1 MFVDRFSEK
10 SGGRG
15 GVDRDGEKRRQRDQ
29 TFVLPDRGQ
38 ARLRLCDL
46 ANTVPLE
53 KAATCS
59 QANLSLFSSFFLSF
73 SSWAPSRGYKETRP
87 FFVSYLLNSTCCHS
101 SPPWRSSPYI
111 LHPQVPCMMITP
123 LFTNDCLAIPG
134 TTIQTTPLMPSS
146 GGSQATQLTV
156 ATTLP

>member
-1 MFVDRFSEK
+1 MLTDLARKVEEE
-10 SGGRG
+10 G

-73 SSWAPSRGYKETRP
+73 SSWAPPEATRKP
-87 FFVSYLLNSTCCHS
+87 VPSLSLISLIQHAATAHRLGDLRLTF
-101 SPPWRSSPYI
+101 YI
-111 LHPQVPCMMITP
+111 RKS
-123 LFTNDCLAIPG
+123 LA
-134 TTIQTTPLMPSS
+134 
-146 GGSQATQLTV
+146 
-156 ATTLP
+156 